1 MTVIAVANQKGGVGK
16 TTLAY
21 GLAGVAA
28 ENGHRAA
35 VVDVDTQGSTDF
47 LATRAGDDLPFDV
60 EAVTDLSKLTML
72 RQIPYDRVFVD
83 TPGNLDDT
91 KAWRTILANV
101 DFVLVPTEAAP
112 LSVEPL
118 ITTVRKH
125 IDPSGV
131 AYRVVLNK
139 VDPRSLPDAHDAAKM
154 YAEADLLCTRTYL
167 RSYKAHVDAGWRG
180 RAPSQYAKDIYSQNA
195 ANDMRKLYR
204 ELEATLSELQTAGVA
219 S

>member
-28 ENGHRAA
+28 EEGQRAA
-35 VVDVDTQGSTDF
+35 VIDVDSQGSTDF

-60 EAVTDLSKLTML
+60 EAVTDLSKLGLL
-72 RQIPYDRVFVD
+72 RTIPYDRVFVD

-131 AYRVVLNK
+131 PYRVVLNK

-154 YAEADLLCTRTYL
+154 YGEAQLLCTRSFL

-180 RAPSQYAKDIYSQNA
+180 RAPSQYANDVYSRNA

-204 ELEATLSELQTAGVA
+204 ELETIMAEMSMAGVA